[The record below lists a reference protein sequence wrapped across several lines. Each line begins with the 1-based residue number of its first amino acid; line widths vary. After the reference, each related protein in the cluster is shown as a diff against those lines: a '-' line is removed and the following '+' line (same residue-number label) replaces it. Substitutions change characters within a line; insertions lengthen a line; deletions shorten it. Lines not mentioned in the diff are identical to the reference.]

1 MNVAAHALILASQ
14 RRPVELRR
22 ESNVATRS
30 NAALKQLRD
39 AQGIAPGQRVAAE
52 AERRE
57 PFAGRRTPRRASDES
72 TRARQ
77 ARDGDGRGRLLD
89 VYC

>member
-14 RRPVELRR
+14 RSPVELRR

-39 AQGIAPGQRVAAE
+39 ARGIASGRRVAD
-52 AERRE
+52 E
-57 PFAGRRTPRRASDES
+57 PKSRVPNVERRTPRRAPVEEPS
-72 TRARQ
+72 TRPR
-77 ARDGDGRGRLLD
+77 RDADERGRLLD

>member
-39 AQGIAPGQRVAAE
+39 AQGIASGRRGADEPKSRVPNVE
-52 AERRE
+52 
-57 PFAGRRTPRRASDES
+57 RRTPRRAPVEEPSSRPRRDADE
-72 TRARQ
+72 
-77 ARDGDGRGRLLD
+77 RGRLLD

>member
-30 NAALKQLRD
+30 NAALKRLRD
-39 AQGIAPGQRVAAE
+39 AQGIAPGRRVAD
-52 AERRE
+52 E
-57 PFAGRRTPRRASDES
+57 PKSRVPNVERRTPRRAPVEEPSSRPRRDADE
-72 TRARQ
+72 
-77 ARDGDGRGRLLD
+77 RGRLLD

>member
-1 MNVAAHALILASQ
+1 MNVAVHPFILATQ
-14 RRPVELRR
+14 RLPAKLRR
-22 ESNVATRS
+22 EPQIATRPD
-30 NAALKQLRD
+30 AALAQLRD
-39 AQGIAPGQRVAAE
+39 AQGIASGQRVAAE